1 MELTRAF
8 KMDLLRQYQDDLYR
22 DILEQKVE
30 LSSLNKNP
38 LIEPQFVLEHSE
50 LKWQYDQLYDY
61 NIELILWCHKK
72 KIKTDRF
79 QASEM
84 VDLDDILANAF
95 KYSWSWMRVSP
106 RLNFVQLS
114 YLISIGVKQSKF
126 QWSKL
131 YQNCPKERIRE
142 HPDWGW
148 SPWLEDD
155 SPEDNKS
162 DDDSSEDNESLED
175 TNDKEYIECLDEE
188 IDDLL
193 AQDEIK
199 SYQIDY
205 ILRMKNLSIENMRR
219 LEPVLSTEPITYHN
233 AYSNPNI
240 ARILLDQ

>member
-8 KMDLLRQYQDDLYR
+8 KLNVLRQYQNDLYR
-22 DILEQKVE
+22 DILERKVE
-30 LSSLNKNP
+30 LSSVNKNP
-38 LIEPQFVLEHSE
+38 LIEPKFVLEHPE

-61 NIELILWCHKK
+61 NIELVLWCHKK

-95 KYSWSWMRVSP
+95 KYSWHWVGVSS

-114 YLISIGVKQSKF
+114 YLISMGVKQSKF
-126 QWSKL
+126 NWAKL

-148 SPWLEDD
+148 APWLEDD
-155 SPEDNKS
+155 N
-162 DDDSSEDNESLED
+162 SSEDAKNQDDAESLED
-175 TNDKEYIECLDEE
+175 TNDEDDECLDEK

-199 SYQIDY
+199 YHQIDY
-205 ILRMKNLSIENMRR
+205 ILKMKNLSIENIQR
-219 LEPVLSTEPITYHN
+219 LEPVLSTGPITYHN
-233 AYSNPNI
+233 AYNLQSI
-240 ARILLDQ
+240 ARIILGNV